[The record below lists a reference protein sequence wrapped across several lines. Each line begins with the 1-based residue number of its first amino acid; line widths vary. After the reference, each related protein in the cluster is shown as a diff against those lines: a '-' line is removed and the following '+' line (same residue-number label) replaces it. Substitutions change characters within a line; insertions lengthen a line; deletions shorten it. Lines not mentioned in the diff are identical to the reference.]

1 MLASNVVK
9 HLDGQGILYDLQHGF
24 REKRSC
30 ETQLVMLI
38 EDLARGASV
47 GKQTDIILLDF
58 SKAFDKVNHSKLLWK
73 LHQYGI
79 RGRVLD
85 WVRAFLGSRS
95 QRVVIDG
102 EESESIP
109 VTSGVPQG
117 SVLGPILF
125 LIYINDLPEEVCS
138 QVRLFADD
146 TALYLT
152 LESEVQHSKTIST
165 FYQRGRPGGIWDS
178 TPQNARSC
186 I

>member
-1 MLASNVVK
+1 MPVFKRGDKSLAANYRPISLTCILCKVLEHILASNIVK

-30 ETQLVMLI
+30 ETQLIMLI
-38 EDLARGASV
+38 KDLARSASV

-58 SKAFDKVNHSKLLWK
+58 SKAFDKVNLSKLLWK
-73 LHQYGI
+73 LHQYSI
-79 RGRVLD
+79 RGHVLD
-85 WVRAFLGSRS
+85 WVRAFLSSRS

-109 VTSGVPQG
+109 VRSGVLQG

-152 LESEVQHSKTIST
+152 LES
-165 FYQRGRPGGIWDS
+165 
-178 TPQNARSC
+178 
-186 I
+186 